1 MRIWTHLVSR
11 FYVGLLLASSSES
24 RVLKETGSAAP
35 SSTRLIGYYDA
46 KSQKE
51 LPIESLRF
59 QNLSH
64 VVLTNAVKVDNQG
77 SLIFRAE
84 KGELPAKEL
93 ITLLAAL
100 PPKLIISL
108 RGHEDDVALDE
119 LSENDDVRQR
129 FSKQIA
135 LQLNAWG
142 ADGLEIEWHSDDPAG
157 GKASTEP
164 FDMMEQYHFAL
175 LCRDLSS
182 ALRSHNKS
190 LSVAVRP
197 GRKELSDGLYVRKL
211 LDWITLRAYSMRSL
225 GDPHH
230 SSLKDMKIALSE
242 WESMGVPRKQLV
254 LGTPLFAR
262 AGAAL
267 HSAGDH
273 NEALRIAWKDLAS
286 GDHYVPPKG
295 DRRDDVFRDVSSGK
309 AWSISGINTTNAKVS
324 YVLQNGYGGIA
335 FRDLHHDAQGSLS
348 IVQAAVGTIQKYLQ
362 AQRKS
367 GFLSKPLSLFQQ
379 GLKRSRN
386 QGGLKVEKYIE
397 L

>member
-1 MRIWTHLVSR
+1 MRTLTHLASGY
-11 FYVGLLLASSSES
+11 YVCLLLVYSGEA
-24 RVLKETGSAAP
+24 RVLKETGSVTRAG
-35 SSTRLIGYYDA
+35 TRLIGYYDA

-77 SLIFRAE
+77 NLILRTE
-84 KGELPAKEL
+84 TGELPAKEL
-93 ITLLAAL
+93 IERLAAL

-129 FSKQIA
+129 FAKQMA
-135 LQLNAWG
+135 VQLNDWD

-157 GKASTEP
+157 GKAATEP
-164 FDMMEQYHFAL
+164 FDEMEQYHFAL

-182 ALRSHNKS
+182 TLRRQNKT

-197 GRKELSDGLYVRKL
+197 GRKELADGLYVRKL
-211 LDWITLRAYSMRSL
+211 LDWLTLRAYSMRSL

-230 SSLKDMKIALSE
+230 SSLQDMKTALNE
-242 WESMGVPRKQLV
+242 WEAKGVPRKQLV

-262 AGAAL
+262 AGTAL
-267 HSAGDH
+267 HSTGDR
-273 NEALRIAWKDLAS
+273 NEVLRIAWKDLAS
-286 GDHYVPPKG
+286 ADHYVPPKG
-295 DRRDDVFRDVSSGK
+295 DRRGDHFRDVSSGK
-309 AWSISGINTTNAKVS
+309 AWTVSGINTTIAKVKHL
-324 YVLQNGYGGIA
+324 LQNGYGGIA

-348 IVQAAVGTIQKYLQ
+348 IVQVAVRTMKDTIQ
-362 AQRKS
+362 AHRKA

-379 GLKRSRN
+379 GLKHSRKK
-386 QGGLKVEKYIE
+386 GGLQVEKYNE